1 MKSKEQI
8 KTLMLHIIG
17 LVVHLSSTNSAKLSF
32 LSRILK
38 REDKELKNYCIELG
52 LKLEPCK
59 TRDKDGPEGAEF
71 DDFVARLKYNSGS
84 KVNTAKN
91 PSE

>member
-8 KTLMLHIIG
+8 KVLILHIIG
-17 LVVHLSSTNSAKLSF
+17 LVVNLSATNSAKLSF

-38 REDKELKNYCIELG
+38 KEEKDLKNYCVELG

-59 TRDKDGPEGAEF
+59 TRDRDTDKEF
-71 DDFVARLKYNSGS
+71 DDFVARLKHHSGG
-84 KVNTAKN
+84 KAYAKK
-91 PSE
+91 ED